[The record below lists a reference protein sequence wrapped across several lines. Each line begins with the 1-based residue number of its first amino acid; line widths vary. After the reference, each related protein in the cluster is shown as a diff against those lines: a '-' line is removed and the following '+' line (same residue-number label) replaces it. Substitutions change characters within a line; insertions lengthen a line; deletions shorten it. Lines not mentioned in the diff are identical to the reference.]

1 MTECSRQVLISVCL
15 SREAHA
21 PSSFGFSFSSSIW
34 RIGNAS
40 LPADLLQI
48 VKVSSLVWYV
58 SCKFNYVVTVA
69 ASAAYY
75 HFIQLTILLTVGSV
89 AAAIYWFW
97 AVWSGRMC
105 MPGMMNFR
113 ESCTFLSYFT
123 VIRGW
128 GVHINYMI
136 FLVAPPFAWHFSK
149 GKFALTQNTDLD
161 SYQLVDIYLL
171 QRFLPLCDFS
181 LESIWL
187 MVYHEFYVINDIY
200 KFCINNFDV
209 SAWA

>member
-69 ASAAYY
+69 ASAAFY

-113 ESCTFLSYFT
+113 ALFC
-123 VIRGW
+123 
-128 GVHINYMI
+128 HI
-136 FLVAPPFAWHFSK
+136 
-149 GKFALTQNTDLD
+149 
-161 SYQLVDIYLL
+161 
-171 QRFLPLCDFS
+171 LPS
-181 LESIWL
+181 LEGGVCILITWFSWL
-187 MVYHEFYVINDIY
+187 RHPLLDISPRENLPWP
-200 KFCINNFDV
+200 KTRI
-209 SAWA
+209 